1 MDDKGSEREDLLKTL
16 SQLEIE
22 RDYYRQVAERL
33 GQKALADA
41 QDFSQMI
48 RDLRKREI
56 ELHQSQEKLEQ
67 TIEERTVELVTRN
80 QELSEITLR
89 YDNLVN
95 RIPHGVYILRVR
107 DTGAMQFEYLSPP
120 ICQIL
125 DIDPEEVKSNP
136 SLAFSI
142 AHPDDRE
149 KLESATRDATKRCI
163 PFRWEGRF
171 IIRQDVRWIR
181 LEADP
186 TTTPTGDI
194 VWNGVLSDITER
206 RIIQEKLKE
215 SEARLNFLVKNSLD
229 SLVLIN
235 ADGRQRYVSPA
246 AERITGY
253 PVSQLEGKIIDT
265 LIHPDDLKDVIAA
278 WNEAVENPE
287 KTVTVQYRHIH
298 KTQGWVYSEAIAQ
311 SFLAEPAINGVI
323 ASVRD
328 ITEHKR
334 LERFL
339 KDIITKNP
347 MSMQILDKDGCTLE
361 VNHSYKL
368 LFGSIPPASYSIF
381 RDHQLLQIG
390 MGEFFD
396 QLRNGAIVH
405 FPNTYFNA
413 YNSVPEFP
421 DVPAWIRTIGF
432 SLNDNNE
439 KPERFVLMHENITE
453 RKRAEEATLNSN
465 KLLQTIINTAPVRI
479 FFKDRKLRYIG
490 CNNVFAKDAGVEHSD
505 EIIGKDDFQLA
516 WKEQAELYQAD
527 DFSVIESG
535 ISKLAYDEPQTTPEG
550 KQIWLRTSKVPLR
563 DESNEIIGVL
573 GMYEDI
579 TEHKKAEA
587 GKTRLLLRQRAILDN
602 LPMMAW
608 LKDTESR
615 LEMINEPYAKACGH
629 TIDECI
635 GKTDLDL
642 FPEEMAKS
650 YLADDH
656 DVCVS
661 GQKKHV
667 EEMIASP
674 DGIKWHHTYK
684 TPIYDENGLIIGTA
698 GIAQDITER
707 KHAEEKLSYSKS
719 LVNAALEST
728 ADGILI
734 IGLDGKIARW
744 NQKFVDIFHVPAEL
758 LDVTVDDPVLSFVT
772 AQMASPE
779 DFLARVMELNAHP
792 EESSEDTLHL
802 ANGRVIERY
811 SQPLKIREKIIGR
824 FWSFRDITE
833 RNQAAE
839 ERERLQE
846 QLIQAQKIESVGQL
860 AGGVAHEFN
869 NMLGVILG
877 HAEMA
882 LEQIGPAE
890 PLYGDLEQIRSAAR
904 RSADITRQLLAFARK
919 QNIAP
924 KVLDLNET
932 IEKQIKMLWRLIGE
946 NIDLIWQPVSDLWTI
961 KADPSQIDQ
970 ILTNLCI
977 NARDAI
983 SGVGR
988 IIVKTGN
995 CFLDDNYCE
1004 IHAGCVSGEYVLISV
1019 NDTGCGIDEQTL
1031 DHIFEPF
1038 FTTKDVGQGTG
1049 LGLAMVYGA
1058 VKQNKGFLDV
1068 ASELGKGTVFTI
1080 YLPRYLETG
1089 TMGQETGGGVV
1100 TPAEGGREN
1109 ILLVEDDPS
1118 VLQMTTSMLQRLGY
1132 SVLTASTPGEA
1143 IRLTESPDMK
1153 IHLLITDVIMPEMNG
1168 RDLAELLLTVNNGI
1182 KCLFMSGYTSDI
1194 IDNQGLLVEGMH
1206 FIQKPFSKN
1215 ELASK
1220 IREMLD

>member
-1 MDDKGSEREDLLKTL
+1 MDEKDSEMEDLLKSL

-48 RDLRKREI
+48 RDHRRREV
-56 ELHQSQEKLEQ
+56 ELHRSQEKLEQ

-80 QELSEITLR
+80 KELSDSTIR
-89 YDNLVN
+89 YDNLVK
-95 RIPHGVYILRVR
+95 RIPHGVYTLRVR
-107 DTGAMQFEYLSPP
+107 ATGAIHFEYLSPP
-120 ICQIL
+120 LCQIL
-125 DIDPEEVKSNP
+125 DIDPEEIQRTSSV
-136 SLAFSI
+136 AFSI

-149 KLESATRDATKRCI
+149 ELESSTREATERCI

-181 LEADP
+181 IESDP
-186 TTTPTGDI
+186 TTTPSGDI
-194 VWNGVLSDITER
+194 IWNGVLSDITER
-206 RIIQEKLKE
+206 KLIQEKLQE
-215 SEARLNFLVKNSLD
+215 SEERLNFLVNNSSD

-235 ADGRQRYVSPA
+235 ADRSQRYVSPG

-253 PVSQLEGKIIDT
+253 PVCELEGRTIDT
-265 LIHPDDLKDVIAA
+265 LIHPDDLKNVIAA
-278 WNEAVENPE
+278 WNEAVENPD

-298 KTQGWVYSEAIAQ
+298 KTQGWVYSEAVAR
-311 SFLAEPAINGVI
+311 SFLVEPGINGVI

-347 MSMQILDKDGCTLE
+347 MSMQILDQEGCTLE
-361 VNHSYKL
+361 VNQSYEL

-381 RDHQLLQIG
+381 RDQQLRQSG
-390 MGEFFD
+390 MGELLD
-396 QLRNGAIVH
+396 QLRNGAIVR
-405 FPNTYFNA
+405 FPDTYFNA
-413 YNSVPEFP
+413 HNSIPEFP
-421 DVPAWIRTIGF
+421 DVSAWIRIIGF
-432 SLNDNNE
+432 PLNDSNE

-453 RKRAEEATLNSN
+453 RKRAEKATLNSN
-465 KLLQTIINTAPVRI
+465 KLLQTIINTVPVRI
-479 FFKDRKLRYIG
+479 FFKDRKLCYIG
-490 CNNVFAKDAGVEHSD
+490 CNKVFAKDAGVENPD

-527 DFSVIESG
+527 DLGVIESG
-535 ISKLAYDEPQTTPEG
+535 ISKLYYDEPQTTPEG
-550 KQIWLRTSKVPLR
+550 NQIWLRTSKVPLR
-563 DESNEIIGVL
+563 NESNEIIGVL

-587 GKTRLLLRQRAILDN
+587 DKTRLLLRQRAILDN

-608 LKDTESR
+608 LKDTESH

-629 TIDECI
+629 AIDDCI

-642 FPEEMAKS
+642 FPEEMAKG

-656 DVCVS
+656 EVCVS

-667 EEMIASP
+667 EEMITSP

-707 KHAEEKLSYSKS
+707 KQAEEKLSYSRS
-719 LVNAALEST
+719 LINAALEST

-792 EESSEDTLHL
+792 EESSEDTLRL

-811 SQPLKIREKIIGR
+811 SQPLKIKEKIMGR

-839 ERERLQE
+839 ERERLQG
-846 QLIQAQKIESVGQL
+846 QLIQAQKMESVGQL

-882 LEQIGPAE
+882 IDQIGQAE
-890 PLYGDLEQIRSAAR
+890 PLYGDLEQIRRAAG
-904 RSADITRQLLAFARK
+904 RSADITRQLLAFARR

-924 KVLDLNET
+924 RVLDLNET
-932 IEKQIKMLWRLIGE
+932 IEKQLKMLRRLIGE
-946 NIDLIWQPVSDLWTI
+946 NIDLLWLPVSDLWRI

-983 SGVGR
+983 TGIGR
-988 IIVKTGN
+988 ISVKTGN
-995 CFLDDNYCE
+995 CFLDDNYRKT
-1004 IHAGCVSGEYVLISV
+1004 HAGCVSGEYVLISV
-1019 NDTGCGIDEQTL
+1019 SDTGCGIDEQTL
-1031 DHIFEPF
+1031 EHIFEPF

-1068 ASELGKGTVFTI
+1068 ASEPGEGTVFTI
-1080 YLPRYLETG
+1080 YIPRYLATATTG
-1089 TMGQETGGGVV
+1089 QKTGDRGV
-1100 TPAEGGREN
+1100 TPAEGGRET
-1109 ILLVEDDPS
+1109 ILLVEDEPS
-1118 VLQMTTSMLQRLGY
+1118 VLQMTTRMLQRLGY
-1132 SVLTASTPGEA
+1132 SVLTASTPAEA
-1143 IRLTESPDMK
+1143 IRLAEAPYVE
-1153 IHLLITDVIMPEMNG
+1153 IHLLLTDVIMPEMNG
-1168 RDLAELLLTVNNGI
+1168 RDLAEQLLTINNGI

-1194 IDNQGLLVEGMH
+1194 IDNQGLLIEGMR